1 MATSQR
7 PESSTSRS
15 RAHKKAE
22 RDAAQVIRFGQ
33 RTEVSSATADLNAP
47 ELYLNRELGLLEFN
61 HRVLA
66 QARDTRMPLLE
77 RLRFL
82 TICCANLDE
91 FYEIRVAGVKQQLS
105 FELNQSGP
113 DRMSAAELLKR
124 ISERAHTL
132 VAQQYAVL
140 NNELLPALAREGVH
154 FLRRDEWK
162 PNVRRWVRDH
172 FVREVLPVLSPV
184 GLDPAHP
191 FPRVLNKSLN
201 FIVSLDGA
209 DAFGRECDF
218 AVVQAPRSLPRVVRL
233 PRELARGA
241 HQFVLLS
248 SIIHDNVGQLFP
260 GMHVKGCYQ
269 FRLTR
274 NSDLWVD
281 EEEVDD
287 LLHALEGQLPRRN
300 YGDSV
305 RLEVADN
312 CPPEI
317 HQFLLDQFGLGP
329 LDLFQVNGPVNLYRL
344 ARIYDLVDRADLKF
358 APFVP
363 ALPRNISTSTD
374 VFDALRRGDLL
385 LHHPY
390 ESFSPVVEL
399 IKKAAADPDVLAIKQ
414 TLYRTGSDS
423 PIVDALIEA
432 ARVGK
437 EVTAVV
443 ELRAR
448 FDEAAN
454 IDLATRLQEAGAN
467 VAYGVVGYKAHAKML
482 LIVRREG
489 RRLRHYVH
497 LGTGNY
503 HARTARAYTDVSYL
517 TANREIGEDV
527 HRLFLQLTGL
537 GRVTKL
543 RRLLQSPFTLH
554 KELLAAV
561 EREIAAARAGRPARI
576 VAKMNALSEPAIIR
590 ALYRASQAG
599 VPIDLIVRGVCCLKP
614 GIPGIS
620 DNIRVRSVVGRF
632 LEHSRV
638 FYFYADGAE
647 HVWLSSADWMQRNF
661 FRRVETAFPIQ
672 DPALKQRVIRETL
685 RSYLDD
691 NTQAWLMQSDGTYR
705 LARGKGRKRRA
716 AQALLLEQLAGS

>member
-1 MATSQR
+1 M
-7 PESSTSRS
+7 
-15 RAHKKAE
+15 
-22 RDAAQVIRFGQ
+22 
-33 RTEVSSATADLNAP
+33 
-47 ELYLNRELGLLEFN
+47 
-61 HRVLA
+61 
-66 QARDTRMPLLE
+66 
-77 RLRFL
+77 
-82 TICCANLDE
+82 
-91 FYEIRVAGVKQQLS
+91 
-105 FELNQSGP
+105 
-113 DRMSAAELLKR
+113 
-124 ISERAHTL
+124 
-132 VAQQYAVL
+132 
-140 NNELLPALAREGVH
+140 
-154 FLRRDEWK
+154 
-162 PNVRRWVRDH
+162 
-172 FVREVLPVLSPV
+172 
-184 GLDPAHP
+184 
-191 FPRVLNKSLN
+191 
-201 FIVSLDGA
+201 
-209 DAFGRECDF
+209 
-218 AVVQAPRSLPRVVRL
+218 
-233 PRELARGA
+233 
-241 HQFVLLS
+241 
-248 SIIHDNVGQLFP
+248 
-260 GMHVKGCYQ
+260 
-269 FRLTR
+269 
-274 NSDLWVD
+274 
-281 EEEVDD
+281 
-287 LLHALEGQLPRRN
+287 
-300 YGDSV
+300 
-305 RLEVADN
+305 
-312 CPPEI
+312 
-317 HQFLLDQFGLGP
+317 
-329 LDLFQVNGPVNLYRL
+329 
-344 ARIYDLVDRADLKF
+344 
-358 APFVP
+358 
-363 ALPRNISTSTD
+363 
-374 VFDALRRGDLL
+374 
-385 LHHPY
+385 
-390 ESFSPVVEL
+390 
-399 IKKAAADPDVLAIKQ
+399 
-414 TLYRTGSDS
+414 
-423 PIVDALIEA
+423 
-432 ARVGK
+432 
-437 EVTAVV
+437 TAVV